1 MGEQRVSGWRNSR
14 GKDVVVVLD
23 VEGEMVF
30 EPIGAFGGAPSSS
43 KEAIDIGS
51 KHGSGMVEAKKRVKA
66 YFFKFPLACE
76 NANFLATVVR

>member
-1 MGEQRVSGWRNSR
+1 M
-14 GKDVVVVLD
+14 VLD

-51 KHGSGMVEAKKRVKA
+51 KHGGGVVEAKKRVEA
-66 YFFKFPLACE
+66 YFFKFPLACDT
-76 NANFLATVVR
+76 ASLAFGGQMLGQGEVFF